1 MFITCLALILIM
13 VTKRWTPIKNISKE
27 VHFNLIGIYISAGAD
42 LLDLTDYGNRKEI
55 VDIFGQ
61 VEIIYG
67 KHNHFQFKNTLFN
80 SVFNYFYLVFVMMS
94 SVQLT
99 FVLTQRKKIDYQK
112 TGFKLIID
120 FILG

>member
-80 SVFNYFYLVFVMMS
+80 
-94 SVQLT
+94 
-99 FVLTQRKKIDYQK
+99 
-112 TGFKLIID
+112 
-120 FILG
+120 